1 MREFYSF
8 FAAVVMA
15 ASFNAQ
21 VQTIVSENIGTTN
34 ASGNPVVSSYNGF
47 QNSGTLTFDG
57 TADVRSSAVST
68 GYTGASGGNNVFF
81 AAAGGRTFIIKGINT
96 SGYNAETITL
106 SFGHS
111 STKSSSVTIY
121 PVVAL
126 EVSTDDG
133 ETWESLTVQPN
144 TSTAWTLKSGITGIP
159 ASSNLTLK
167 FTAPVSASGLRV
179 DDIIISGE
187 PASAATPVLNVDAEA
202 VEFPQTEVDKTS
214 VENVT
219 VTAENLTE
227 DITYTV
233 SGADADDFTIA
244 GELTAEGGSLEVTFA
259 PTAVGVK
266 TAVLTITSGDLTKTV
281 NLSGEAVAAGT
292 LAVSNASATKVVL
305 VKNTVATDELIFA
318 QEAQVTLVNMNGQ
331 IVKNAKVSNGTA
343 LNVSALPNGIYLV
356 TAVVNGKP
364 VSQKIIK
371 K

>member
-1 MREFYSF
+1 MRKFYSF

-21 VQTIVSENIGTTN
+21 TTTVLTEDFAAYSLGTPTSPNSADVYTNGTNVSTFPTGTKVYQAGGMAKFGTGSS
-34 ASGNPVVSSYNGF
+34 SGSMTTGDLDLSTDGGNVRV
-47 QNSGTLTFDG
+47 TFDVKGWSSVEGPMVVTLSGAAPQEITYTAVQAGTPQTVSVEFPAAG
-57 TADVRSSAVST
+57 TA
-68 GYTGASGGNNVFF
+68 
-81 AAAGGRTFIIKGINT
+81 
-96 SGYNAETITL
+96 
-106 SFGHS
+106 S
-111 STKSSSVTIY
+111 STVTIATKVKRAY
-121 PVVAL
+121 IDNVKI
-126 EVSTDDG
+126 ETYST
-133 ETWESLTVQPN
+133 S
-144 TSTAWTLKSGITGIP
+144 
-159 ASSNLTLK
+159 
-167 FTAPVSASGLRV
+167 
-179 DDIIISGE
+179 
-187 PASAATPVLNVDAEA
+187 ATPVLNVDAEA

-214 VENVT
+214 VESVT

-227 DITYTV
+227 DITYSV
-233 SGADADDFTIA
+233 SGADADDFTVT